1 MKFLVVM
8 GSKQGKN
15 CNQIINITI
24 VINSAGLQW
33 HDICIWANRDRENVH
48 YGGRQVIYLR
58 EIQKYGVNSEE
69 GYIEP

>member
-1 MKFLVVM
+1 MV
-8 GSKQGKN
+8 SKQGKN
-15 CNQIINITI
+15 CNKIINVITI

-48 YGGRQVIYLR
+48 YGGRQVKYLS
-58 EIQKYGVNSEE
+58 EINFEK